1 MREYTHFDSPIPPQ
15 SLLSIIYKRKKMI
28 ITLFLLIAGS
38 ISVASF
44 VLPKVYRA
52 TSKVMI
58 RYEGENE
65 KAYLYGNYQ
74 SNSRSGYDR
83 LSSEVVII
91 KTRTVLD
98 PVVTELGL
106 DQPED
111 GKTFKDA
118 DERVRL
124 HEEAIEKLALKI
136 KAERE
141 NDTNVLS
148 IIYED
153 TNPALAARIVDEVV
167 SSYIRQRPVLDR
179 DERASEFFDVQISKL
194 KKELDELGKREAEE
208 KRKRQFLS
216 AGHQT
221 QILFTELAYFDKELT
236 RVRAE
241 RISKESKLQVI
252 QEQLAK
258 GGDIAIPNTET
269 SNSPSKEDY
278 FTELLKKKLDLEL
291 KGAYLSQKYRDEY
304 PELANAKA
312 ALKATKAKIRE
323 EIERLVEEESSGIR
337 ALRAEEQALAYKM
350 NEVAGRIAKLSHDQL
365 ALDQITIGKKDLEQ
379 VYSMLVRQR
388 EEVKIAQSKQEY
400 MVQVRVIEPAVK
412 PYKPV
417 KPNKPLYMAIG
428 ILLGVVVSFGF
439 ALFIESFDH
448 SLNTAEDAQNALGL
462 PILASISEIDSP
474 YRSTYMISNSE
485 RWKDRKS
492 WHSEDE
498 KWKEEM
504 QEVE

>member
-1 MREYTHFDSPIPPQ
+1 M
-15 SLLSIIYKRKKMI
+15 
-28 ITLFLLIAGS
+28 
-38 ISVASF
+38 
-44 VLPKVYRA
+44 
-52 TSKVMI
+52 
-58 RYEGENE
+58 
-65 KAYLYGNYQ
+65 
-74 SNSRSGYDR
+74 
-83 LSSEVVII
+83 
-91 KTRTVLD
+91 
-98 PVVTELGL
+98 
-106 DQPED
+106 
-111 GKTFKDA
+111 
-118 DERVRL
+118 
-124 HEEAIEKLALKI
+124 
-136 KAERE
+136 
-141 NDTNVLS
+141 
-148 IIYED
+148 
-153 TNPALAARIVDEVV
+153 
-167 SSYIRQRPVLDR
+167 
-179 DERASEFFDVQISKL
+179 
-194 KKELDELGKREAEE
+194 
-208 KRKRQFLS
+208 
-216 AGHQT
+216 
-221 QILFTELAYFDKELT
+221 
-236 RVRAE
+236 
-241 RISKESKLQVI
+241 
-252 QEQLAK
+252 
-258 GGDIAIPNTET
+258 
-269 SNSPSKEDY
+269 
-278 FTELLKKKLDLEL
+278 KKKLDLEL
-291 KGAYLSQKYRDEY
+291 KEAYLSQKYRDEY

-312 ALKATKAKIRE
+312 ALKATKGKIRKE
-323 EIERLVEEESSGIR
+323 VERLVEEESSGIR